1 MKIIGLIGG
10 MSCESTAHYYG
21 QLNKEARER
30 LGGLHSAEILMWSV
44 DFAPIAHMQAT
55 EQWEQAGARL
65 AEIAVK
71 LEAAGA
77 EVLVL
82 ATNTMH
88 KVAAAIEAATSI
100 PLLHIADAT
109 GERIRVAGRSRPA
122 LLATRFT
129 MEQDFYVGR
138 LRDRFGLNV
147 IVPEETDRAII
158 HRIIYDELCVGQV
171 TDASRRAFVDVA
183 SRLAARGADC
193 LILGCTEVGMLL
205 DSSNA
210 PLPVFD
216 TTMIHADAA
225 IDFALGAAAASQAAE

>member
-1 MKIIGLIGG
+1 MGAG
-10 MSCESTAHYYG
+10 
-21 QLNKEARER
+21 
-30 LGGLHSAEILMWSV
+30 
-44 DFAPIAHMQAT
+44 
-55 EQWEQAGARL
+55 GARL
-65 AEIAVK
+65 AEIAGK

-109 GERIRVAGRSRPA
+109 GERIEFAGKSRPA

-138 LRDRFGLNV
+138 LRDRFGLDV
-147 IVPEETDRAII
+147 IVPEEADRAII
-158 HRIIYDELCVGQV
+158 HRIIYDELCVGLV

-183 SRLAARGADC
+183 SRLAATGRR
-193 LILGCTEVGMLL
+193 
-205 DSSNA
+205 
-210 PLPVFD
+210 LP
-216 TTMIHADAA
+216 HSRLYGSRDAA
-225 IDFALGAAAASQAAE
+225 G